1 MNGKPLIKQLLHLRN
16 EFMGYLSAITR
27 EAELTEEMYQNAAIV
42 IRENTDEAAEIRNLV
57 LGQRKLYVAI
67 RYPTDTPLWK

>member
-1 MNGKPLIKQLLHLRN
+1 
-16 EFMGYLSAITR
+16 MGYLSAITR

-42 IRENTDEAAEIRNLV
+42 IRVNTDEAAEIRNLV